1 MAEWTIPLYTRD
13 EIAEAGRI
21 LAAPLSSKE
30 DREQALAIT
39 NNWRSSHAFPLN
51 TFQMGLR
58 RVARKNFDPDAT
70 VAQRLKR
77 LPSIQSKLQR
87 LSWLSLAEMQDL
99 GGCRAVVSDVEEA
112 RALGHYYVESSLRHE
127 LLRVDDYIANPKRS
141 GYRSVHLIWAYHT
154 DSERRA
160 IHNGQVIEMQLRSRL
175 QHAWATAVETVDLF
189 TAQALKSSAGEKAW
203 QRFFV
208 VMSSALAYREGTSPV
223 PDAPTDWHELVAELT
238 RLAKQLKVIERLAGY
253 SAAMRVI
260 EGTKGETRFVL
271 LELDTLEQVLQ
282 WEEFSN
288 QLVAADMY
296 EARERALADVPGRDV
311 VLVRVDSLDALR
323 KAYPNYFAD
332 TSVFVAAL
340 EDAMTR

>member
-1 MAEWTIPLYTRD
+1 
-13 EIAEAGRI
+13 
-21 LAAPLSSKE
+21 
-30 DREQALAIT
+30 
-39 NNWRSSHAFPLN
+39 
-51 TFQMGLR
+51 
-58 RVARKNFDPDAT
+58 
-70 VAQRLKR
+70 
-77 LPSIQSKLQR
+77 
-87 LSWLSLAEMQDL
+87 
-99 GGCRAVVSDVEEA
+99 
-112 RALGHYYVESSLRHE
+112 
-127 LLRVDDYIANPKRS
+127 
-141 GYRSVHLIWAYHT
+141 
-154 DSERRA
+154 
-160 IHNGQVIEMQLRSRL
+160 
-175 QHAWATAVETVDLF
+175 
-189 TAQALKSSAGEKAW
+189 
-203 QRFFV
+203 
-208 VMSSALAYREGTSPV
+208 MSSALAYREGTSPV